1 MSVRP
6 RPIVA
11 AFGVL
16 LAATTIAACGSEE
29 KQDAN
34 EPKGNWNVRV
44 LDASFPGRQR
54 LADQVQLRITVKNED
69 NRAIPNLAVTVD
81 GFSRREKDFDAS
93 DPNRPLWVIDQPPG
107 NATTA
112 HTNTWAVGAVPAGES
127 RTLTWK
133 VSAVRA
139 GTYQLHWRVA
149 AGLDGKA
156 KAVED
161 GQPPNGSF
169 IARVSE
175 KPHPVQID

>member
-1 MSVRP
+1 MSVRL

-11 AFGVL
+11 ALGVV
-16 LAATTIAACGSEE
+16 LAASPIAACGED

-34 EPKGNWNVRV
+34 EPEGNWNVRV

-54 LADQVQLRITVKNED
+54 LADQVELRITVKNED
-69 NRAIPNLAVTVD
+69 TRAVPNLAVTVD
-81 GFSRREKDFDAS
+81 GFGMREKDFDAS
-93 DPNRPLWVIDQPPG
+93 DPNRPIWVIDSGPA

-112 HTNTWAVGAVPAGES
+112 YTNTWAVGAVPAGQS

-139 GTYQLHWRVA
+139 GTYQLHWRVT

-156 KAVED
+156 KALED
-161 GQPPNGSF
+161 GQAPNGSF

-175 KPHPVQID
+175 KTHPVQID